1 MNKVDFADKWQIS
14 GEHVKED
21 ELEESFVN
29 RELKEIKSENFNP
42 IVLLPELNKGEAKN
56 SWRPPKRKL
65 KTVIRHRAPVIKDN

>member
-29 RELKEIKSENFNP
+29 RELKEVRSEIFNP
-42 IVLLPELNKGEAKN
+42 MFLLP
-56 SWRPPKRKL
+56 
-65 KTVIRHRAPVIKDN
+65 